1 MDSPDEPTVSP
12 EAALRAALDSHAE
25 EVLGMT
31 DSKPSAPAREDT
43 SRRPSS
49 RDLPAHPRAEAT
61 EDVDDDYIDEIEDED
76 ADDERESDRERRG
89 RHAADD
95 ADEDDEDEDD
105 EPDEEEEDER
115 PTRKPKGEQAKGKKD
130 PKGEQEDD
138 EDDERDAPHQRKDS
152 DEEDT
157 FDAAA
162 KRFKIPT
169 TFAKLL
175 EKVPEAQRPEFERA
189 LTGRLAS
196 MESGFTRAMQEARTY
211 RQEEAELRAELR
223 LGREQPEHAFMA
235 ALRKDP
241 KAVER
246 LNALMEKFDRNGAVL
261 PDYDAEHAKA
271 LGAAKTAE
279 QTQRDQ
285 ATKAAERAA
294 RIQTYA
300 ERRAGK
306 AGVPWEFVE
315 EAVAFAVATS
325 ETGDISEADVDEIV
339 KRKAADWGR
348 HTRAFRREGKK
359 SGMREL
365 RQGARRE
372 RERPH
377 ARVSSGASGAGR
389 APGSSQ
395 DRERARDQRRERA
408 GKTRTLE
415 EMLTASSK
423 RIAPDLPDR

>member
-49 RDLPAHPRAEAT
+49 RDLPAHPRAEAADDID
-61 EDVDDDYIDEIEDED
+61 EDEGDDADEDDDEDT
-76 ADDERESDRERRG
+76 DDERESDRERRG

-95 ADEDDEDEDD
+95 ADDDEDADED
-105 EPDEEEEDER
+105 EKEEEDER
-115 PTRKPKGEQAKGKKD
+115 PPRKAKGEQAKGTV
-130 PKGEQEDD
+130 KGEQTDD
-138 EDDERDAPHQRKDS
+138 EDDDGDASHQREDS
-152 DEEDT
+152 EKEDT

-169 TFAKLL
+169 TFTKLL

-211 RQEEAELRAELR
+211 RQEEGELRAELR

-389 APGSSQ
+389 SPGSAQ

-408 GKTRTLE
+408 GKPRTLE
-415 EMLTASSK
+415 ELLTASSK
-423 RIAPDLPDR
+423 RIAPDLP